1 MSLKDRFKRAK
12 VLQIIIN
19 RIHKGLHNCK
29 PLLPIYFRI
38 IFIHYLSKQANCI
51 CCTNN
56 NFKSRKMYPIKIQM
70 YTIKVINEKSEKYQ
84 NLCVFDRK
92 TSVLFG
98 KSKNKAF
105 SYKCTVEHIKIA
117 V

>member
-1 MSLKDRFKRAK
+1 
-12 VLQIIIN
+12 
-19 RIHKGLHNCK
+19 
-29 PLLPIYFRI
+29 
-38 IFIHYLSKQANCI
+38 
-51 CCTNN
+51 
-56 NFKSRKMYPIKIQM
+56 MYPIKIQM
-70 YTIKVINEKSEKYQ
+70 YTIKVINEKSGKYQ

-105 SYKCTVEHIKIA
+105 LYKCTVKHIKIT